1 MGIGKEY
8 LKNKE
13 KVLDMR
19 KSFEKQKVILADCYY
34 WKDVY
39 EALRLERKDELD
51 FLKKLIDEF
60 TEGEIDGNESPE
72 IKFILNR
79 ISELIKE
86 VKK

>member
-1 MGIGKEY
+1 MVKKPKMKGKEY

-39 EALRLERKDELD
+39 EALRLEKEDVLER
-51 FLKKLIDEF
+51 LKI
-60 TEGEIDGNESPE
+60 EGEKN
-72 IKFILNR
+72 
-79 ISELIKE
+79 
-86 VKK
+86 